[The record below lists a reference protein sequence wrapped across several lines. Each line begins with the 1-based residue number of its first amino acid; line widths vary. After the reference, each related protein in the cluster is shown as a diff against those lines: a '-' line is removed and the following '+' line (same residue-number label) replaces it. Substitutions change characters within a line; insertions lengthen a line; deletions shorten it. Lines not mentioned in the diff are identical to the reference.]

1 MESLKSIAKE
11 YFQFF
16 SSKNI
21 QSLENFFHKNITLRD
36 WEISASGI
44 KNVIEANKKIFSSV
58 ESISVNPLNLIEE
71 NNYVVAELE
80 ITINNKEVL
89 KVVDII
95 EFDDKFKILS
105 IKAFKG

>member
-1 MESLKSIAKE
+1 MDSSKTIAKK

-21 QSLENFFHKNITLRD
+21 KSLEKFFHKNITLRD
-36 WEISASGI
+36 WEINASGI

-58 ESISVNPLNLIEE
+58 ASISVKPLNLIEE
-71 NNYVVAELE
+71 NNTVAAELE

-95 EFDDKFKILS
+95 EFDDQSKILS